1 MSFSLSSPLRP
12 ACLCSLLLAAAL
24 PAAEPV
30 RLAPRPIPGL
40 ARPAPAAHA
49 HDHASAARKPAVA
62 RAAAVP
68 APPAGERAR
77 VVFVHRRER
86 LPEALTRA
94 LPPVPAAAA
103 AAGAEIPVSSRPA
116 RLRIIPKAEV
126 AGLRA
131 PESPTP

>member
-1 MSFSLSSPLRP
+1 MSFLLSSPLRP
-12 ACLCSLLLAAAL
+12 LCLCSLLLAAVL

-40 ARPAPAAHA
+40 ARPAAAAATAHAAHKSV
-49 HDHASAARKPAVA
+49 SAA
-62 RAAAVP
+62 AAAVP
-68 APPAGERAR
+68 APSAGERAR

-86 LPEALTRA
+86 LPESLTRT
-94 LPPVPAAAA
+94 LPPAPA
-103 AAGAEIPVSSRPA
+103 AAGAAEAEIQVSSRPA

>member
-1 MSFSLSSPLRP
+1 MSFLLSSPLRP
-12 ACLCSLLLAAAL
+12 VGLCSLLLAAVL

-40 ARPAPAAHA
+40 ARPAPATAHA
-49 HDHASAARKPAVA
+49 AHKPASAA
-62 RAAAVP
+62 AAAVP
-68 APPAGERAR
+68 APSAGERAR

-86 LPEALTRA
+86 LPESLTRT
-94 LPPVPAAAA
+94 LPPAPAAAGA
-103 AAGAEIPVSSRPA
+103 AEAEIPVSSRPA